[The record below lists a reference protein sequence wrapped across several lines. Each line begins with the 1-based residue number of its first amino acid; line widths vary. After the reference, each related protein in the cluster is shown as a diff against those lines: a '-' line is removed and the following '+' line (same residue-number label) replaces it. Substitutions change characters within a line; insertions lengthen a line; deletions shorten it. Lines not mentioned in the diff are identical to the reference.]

1 MTIYINK
8 SLNFSAVVFISQ
20 HFLKMTKL
28 GKTEHSWYLQTLLN
42 SGSGQYIV
50 RVALY
55 LAFSVLWI
63 IVCPFALSLIFGF

>member
-1 MTIYINK
+1 
-8 SLNFSAVVFISQ
+8 
-20 HFLKMTKL
+20 MTKL